1 MQEGRE
7 MGGYEPDLTDLLTES
22 RTIWSPLVI
31 QTGKDGAE
39 AESQEYLQ
47 SQG

>member
-1 MQEGRE
+1 
-7 MGGYEPDLTDLLTES
+7 MGGYEPDLTDLRGRLTES
-22 RTIWSPLVI
+22 RTIWSPLAI